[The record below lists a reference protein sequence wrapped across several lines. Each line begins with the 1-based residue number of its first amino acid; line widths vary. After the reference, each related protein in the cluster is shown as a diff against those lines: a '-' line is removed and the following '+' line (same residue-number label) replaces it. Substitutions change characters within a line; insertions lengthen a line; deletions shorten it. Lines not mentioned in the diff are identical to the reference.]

1 MQVIAFFLNPIKYCA
16 FNHMKKNRLKVGL
29 ALSGGGAL
37 GASHAGVIKALTESG
52 IAFHHVTGV
61 SAGAIIGAL
70 YCGGKTPD
78 EILDIFEINSLFDIF
93 NFRNI
98 AGGLVG
104 TDYFQ
109 KLIHDNIEDDE
120 IAKLKIKF
128 SIGATNL
135 NSGHFEV
142 FEKGKVSQIAAASAA
157 VPLLFKPV
165 KIEED
170 QYVDGGLINNLLVEP
185 LTETCDFIIGVN
197 AHYHE
202 RMDNIQGVSQ
212 VGKRCFEIIAWNSLR
227 QHANQCDF
235 LMEVKETSKYRL
247 FDFKHTDEVFECGY
261 KEMKAQIH
269 KIMNLIEKSETR

>member
-1 MQVIAFFLNPIKYCA
+1 MQERKSKI
-16 FNHMKKNRLKVGL
+16 GL

-37 GASHAGVIKALTESG
+37 GASHAGVIKALTEAD
-52 IAFHHVTGV
+52 IRFDHVTGV
-61 SAGAIIGAL
+61 SAGAIVGAL
-70 YCGGKTPD
+70 YCGGRTPD
-78 EILDIFEINSLFDIF
+78 EILAIFDINSLFDIF

-109 KLIHDNIEDDE
+109 RLIRENIDDDDLE
-120 IAKLKIKF
+120 KLKIKF
-128 SIGATNL
+128 SIGATNI
-135 NSGHFEV
+135 NSGQFEV
-142 FEKGKVSQIAAASAA
+142 FEKGKASLIAAASAA

-165 KIEED
+165 KIGND

-185 LTETCDFIIGVN
+185 LTKTCDFVIGVN

-227 QHANQCDF
+227 QHASQCDF
-235 LMEVKETSKYRL
+235 LMEVKETRKYKL
-247 FDFKHTDEVFECGY
+247 FDFKHSDEVFDCGY
-261 KEMKAQIH
+261 QEMKSQIPDLL
-269 KIMNLIEKSETR
+269 KLIET

>member
-1 MQVIAFFLNPIKYCA
+1 
-16 FNHMKKNRLKVGL
+16 MKPKIGL

-37 GASHAGVIKALTESG
+37 GASHAGVIKALTEGG
-52 IAFHHVTGV
+52 IEFHHVTGV

-78 EILDIFEINSLFDIF
+78 EILKIFDLNSLLDIF
-93 NFRNI
+93 NIRNI

-109 KLIHDNIEDDE
+109 RIINKNCNSDELEDLS
-120 IAKLKIKF
+120 IRL

-135 NSGHFEV
+135 NSGDFEI
-142 FEKGKVSQIAAASAA
+142 FERGKLSQIAAASAA

-165 KIEED
+165 KIGED
-170 QYVDGGLINNLLVEP
+170 HYVDGGLINNLLVEP
-185 LTETCDFIIGVN
+185 LEKTCDFIIGVN

-227 QHANQCDF
+227 QQASQCNF
-235 LMEVKETSKYRL
+235 LMEVKETSKYKL
-247 FDFKHTDEVFECGY
+247 FDFKHTEKLFECGY
-261 KEMKAQIH
+261 KEMQAEMDKLLE
-269 KIMNLIEKSETR
+269 LIEKASKN